1 MSRKEFSKLTK
12 RAALERSQMRCEALG
27 SVYGLEA
34 GIRCSISLSKGVQ
47 FDHIVADAIGGDNS
61 LENCAAVCPRCH
73 QVKTRNNDT
82 PKAAKVKRV
91 SDKALGIK
99 SNAPKIRSAG
109 FPKSTKPRHERN
121 KLPPR
126 RLYEERDV

>member
-1 MSRKEFSKLTK
+1 MARAEFSKPTK
-12 RAALERSQMRCEALG
+12 RAALERSQMRCEAIG
-27 SVYGLEA
+27 TVYGLEA
-34 GIRCSISLSKGVQ
+34 GIRCSISLAKGVQ

-73 QVKTRNNDT
+73 QIKTSKNDT

-99 SNAPKIRSAG
+99 GKSS
-109 FPKSTKPRHERN
+109 FPKRQREPKTLTKVVPRGTGLYQERS
-121 KLPPR
+121 
-126 RLYEERDV
+126 E